1 MGALFSLILT
11 QTPWKDFKEWKRTNG
26 ISIVGTS
33 DHAQADYQAVYYSRP
48 LVLLMGSERHGLSPE
63 MEATCDHMVRIP
75 MEGRGDSLNLAVATA
90 VVLYEI
96 YNQSRNHVTIKS

>member
-1 MGALFSLILT
+1 
-11 QTPWKDFKEWKRTNG
+11 
-26 ISIVGTS
+26 
-33 DHAQADYQAVYYSRP
+33 
-48 LVLLMGSERHGLSPE
+48 
-63 MEATCDHMVRIP
+63 MVRIP